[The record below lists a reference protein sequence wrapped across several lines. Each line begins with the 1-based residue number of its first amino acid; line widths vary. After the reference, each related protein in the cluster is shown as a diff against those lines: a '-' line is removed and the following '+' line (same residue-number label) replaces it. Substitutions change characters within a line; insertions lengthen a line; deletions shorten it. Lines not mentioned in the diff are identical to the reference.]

1 METLSGK
8 TVIITGSSSGLGR
21 ELALMLLKEG
31 AQVMINGRDPDKLM
45 ETKQNLASGS
55 GRILA
60 VSGDATRPEDC
71 RNMVDE
77 CIREFG
83 GIDILINN
91 VGTGSNGLFR
101 DTIPDA
107 VNKVLTTNIFGSIY
121 PTYYALPY
129 LLESRGS
136 IFFISSLAGIHGL
149 PFNFCYSM
157 SKMALTSLAQSLR
170 IELIGTGVHTG
181 IVYVGF
187 LHNGPGKRV
196 ISGNGALVPATKR
209 PDRFTMTMGTAG
221 KHIIRAV
228 RKRKAV
234 TVLTFLGKF
243 LFHINRISPLFVRKV
258 LTLSTTRIKYDY
270 TPAF

>member
-1 METLSGK
+1 MEKLSGK
-8 TVIITGSSSGLGR
+8 TVLITGSSSGLGR
-21 ELALMLLKEG
+21 ELACMVLKEG
-31 AQVMINGRDPDKLM
+31 AQVVINGRNPEKLM
-45 ETKQNLASGS
+45 ETRRHLASAG

-71 RNMVDE
+71 RNMVQK

-83 GIDILINN
+83 CMDILINN
-91 VGTGSNGLFR
+91 LGTGSNGLFR
-101 DTIPDA
+101 DTVPDA
-107 VNKVLTTNIFGSIY
+107 VNKVLATNIFGTVY

-149 PFNFCYSM
+149 PFNFSYSM
-157 SKMALTSLAQSLR
+157 SKMALTSLTQSLR
-170 IELIGTGVHTG
+170 IELAGTGVHTG
-181 IVYVGF
+181 IIYVGF

-196 ISGNGALVPATKR
+196 VSGDGTLVPATGR
-209 PDRFTMTMGTAG
+209 PKRFTMSMGTAG
-221 KHIIRAV
+221 KYIITAI
-228 RKRKAV
+228 RKRKTV

-243 LFHINRISPLFVRKV
+243 LYHANRVSPLFVRKV
-258 LTLSTTRIKYDY
+258 LTLSKTRMKVCY

>member
-1 METLSGK
+1 MEKLSGK
-8 TVIITGSSSGLGR
+8 TVIVTGSSSGLGR
-21 ELALMLLKEG
+21 ELAYMLLKEG
-31 AQVMINGRDPDKLM
+31 AQVMINGRNPEKLM
-45 ETKQNLASGS
+45 ETRQHLASGG
-55 GRILA
+55 GRVLA
-60 VSGDATRPEDC
+60 VSGDDTQPEDC

-101 DTIPDA
+101 DTIPEA
-107 VNKVLTTNIFGSIY
+107 VNKVLATNIFGSIY

-149 PFNFCYSM
+149 PFNFSYSM

-170 IELIGTGVHTG
+170 IELNGTGVHTG

-196 ISGNGALVPATKR
+196 ISGNGTLVPATKR

-221 KHIIRAV
+221 EHIIRAI

-234 TVLTFLGKF
+234 TVLSFLGKF
-243 LFHINRISPLFVRKV
+243 LFQANRISPSFVRKV
-258 LTLSTTRIKYDY
+258 LNLSTTRMKYGY